1 MNRVR
6 ILEGRLSRLQDK
18 AKSMRTELESHP
30 AGIDKYLEEW
40 RRFSLESLEREI
52 TWLEGMIKNEG
63 KK

>member
-1 MNRVR
+1 
-6 ILEGRLSRLQDK
+6 
-18 AKSMRTELESHP
+18 MRAELESHP